1 MMEYSRGENVIQM
14 LLSEAGVEHIYT
26 WK

>member
-1 MMEYSRGENVIQM
+1 MEYSRGENVIQM